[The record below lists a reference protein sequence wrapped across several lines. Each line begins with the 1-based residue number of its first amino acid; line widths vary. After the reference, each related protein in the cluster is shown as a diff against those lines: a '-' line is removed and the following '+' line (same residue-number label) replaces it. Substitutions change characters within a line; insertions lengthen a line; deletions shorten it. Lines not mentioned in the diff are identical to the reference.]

1 MLFDLPN
8 AEEIIQKA
16 CAFAAQSGITT
27 GAIAKL
33 RHEYPGIAP
42 EILSYAFELAD
53 GTLHA
58 QKSGKFSQKYAHW
71 LFTRQTYEQ
80 STSSLIAAHHARRFH
95 SAKNILE
102 ICTGAGIDTAELSRT
117 ANVTTIEMD
126 ANIHAL
132 ASRNFLVGKCSSI
145 TQKLGRAEEILTLL
159 TEHYDAL
166 WADPSRRETHGKRMS
181 VSADDYQPPLK
192 WVMNLQVTGVQGI
205 KISPAITFERL
216 PPGWVR
222 EWIGSKHECKEQI
235 LWKNTDVTDGTVT
248 LVESGISWVPTQKR
262 EAEILE
268 LQNAKYLVEPHPA
281 LIRSGYLGEFYRE
294 KSLQVFDRSIAYGVS
309 TQAPEVSEFLTA
321 FSVIESFPFN
331 TKHLQQRL
339 NELNWNKETEIKKRG
354 FPELPDEVR
363 KRLKFALSDERGV
376 IFLTQAQG
384 KKMVILAKRVTN
396 PTNS

>member
-1 MLFDLPN
+1 MLFDLTN

-33 RHEYPGIAP
+33 RKEHPAVAP

-58 QKSGKFSQKYAHW
+58 QKTGKFSQDYAHW

-80 STSSLIAAHHARRFH
+80 STSSLIAAHHAKRFQGANH
-95 SAKNILE
+95 ILE

-126 ANIHAL
+126 AQIHAL
-132 ASRNFLVGKCSSI
+132 AARNFLVGKCSSI
-145 TQKLGRAEEILTLL
+145 TQKLGRAEDIIPHL
-159 TEHYDAL
+159 TEHFDAL

-216 PPGWVR
+216 PPAGCGMDWF
-222 EWIGSKHECKEQI
+222 EHECKEQI

-248 LVESGISWVPTQKR
+248 LVEAGISWVPKQKR

-294 KSLQVFDRSIAYGVS
+294 NSLQVFDRSIAYGVS

-321 FSVIESFPFN
+321 FSVLESMPFN

-339 NELNWNKETEIKKRG
+339 NELN
-354 FPELPDEVR
+354 
-363 KRLKFALSDERGV
+363 
-376 IFLTQAQG
+376 
-384 KKMVILAKRVTN
+384 
-396 PTNS
+396 